1 MDQALKPC
9 GKSSASSLSTPGT
22 VCSLRGVA
30 GGGEKTS
37 EKDRKR
43 ERKREGGG
51 ADDDCKSSCEAML
64 SVDPGEGGATEGQ
77 VRGQGEEDKEVRN
90 TREEGRGRKEG
101 RKPSPSEGRKSDSSK
116 E

>member
-1 MDQALKPC
+1 
-9 GKSSASSLSTPGT
+9 
-22 VCSLRGVA
+22 
-30 GGGEKTS
+30 
-37 EKDRKR
+37 
-43 ERKREGGG
+43 
-51 ADDDCKSSCEAML
+51 ML